1 MQLRCPGCGYAL
13 AELGEN
19 TVKRFDSG
27 WQREEM
33 QDFGYSVPAVA
44 GAESAPAPMPGAIY
58 TKQQPARPA
67 SVPSDVLTPFW
78 QAVISGAMIA
88 FVSILVTVGG
98 FLLDAWPW
106 WVIPIVFFCA
116 FVIVSGFWWF
126 KLLGAHRKLLWLVE
140 MITGKDLD
148 QDGQKGPPR
157 QAEPFCVE
165 WTDRENKRKEKHY
178 WPVPEAQ
185 IREIGQAH
193 LRGVNLSKRELAKH
207 TSLSEEKALE
217 VLAYMRQKAYAQ
229 YVDGNRT
236 ELTGRGEWFF
246 KQLLSS

>member
-1 MQLRCPGCGYAL
+1 MK
-13 AELGEN
+13 
-19 TVKRFDSG
+19 TFVDSG
-27 WQREEM
+27 WKRERWQE
-33 QDFGYSVPAVA
+33 FGYSVPAA
-44 GAESAPAPMPGAIY
+44 LGTESAPAPMPGATY
-58 TKQQPARPA
+58 TKRQPARPA
-67 SVPSDVLTPFW
+67 SVESDVLVPFW
-78 QAVISGAMIA
+78 QAVISAVLGGVLVLVITVFLSIENEWSLWVPPLSFLGATA
-88 FVSILVTVGG
+88 LIL
-98 FLLDAWPW
+98 
-106 WVIPIVFFCA
+106 FCA
-116 FVIVSGFWWF
+116 WLWR
-126 KLLGAHRKLLWLVE
+126 LGAHCKLLWLVE